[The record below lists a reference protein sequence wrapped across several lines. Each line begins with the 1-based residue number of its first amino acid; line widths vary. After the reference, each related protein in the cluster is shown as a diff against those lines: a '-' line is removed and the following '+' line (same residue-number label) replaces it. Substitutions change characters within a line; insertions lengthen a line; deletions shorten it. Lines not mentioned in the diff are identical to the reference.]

1 MLERTR
7 RAWARAGS
15 GRARATATSGT
26 AHTVR
31 PVGAADTL
39 RQVSRR
45 ARSADTVRSLRPT
58 HAVRSLLRG
67 AAEGWAAVRRAPRR
81 TVAAEALG
89 CLLTAALG
97 LIPLLLLPPDRPVLA
112 VLEALYAALL
122 MPLRRSRP
130 VLSVLGTGPLLV
142 GPNIW
147 VLAVVPL
154 IVLPATRRI
163 APPRRAWHAVWA
175 ACAVVAVLTVAV
187 RLFRPGV
194 WAEEL
199 AGNGVS
205 AVLLVLLP
213 ALAGVLLGRRRPLVS
228 LLRERNAYLEQAR
241 SLTAAAARLEERTR
255 IAGEMHDLLGHR
267 LSLISVHAGALE
279 LAAAR
284 QAPPLAGQA
293 ELLRTTAGT
302 AMEELRDILGL
313 LRREDVA
320 AAVPEPDAN
329 RGTREDITALVTE
342 SRQAGVTV
350 ELDWSLPDTAEP
362 GPRTRQSLHR
372 VVREGLTNV
381 LKHASGAPTRVRVG
395 ISPADGISLGGR
407 GSSPGGRTSSGS
419 KGDPGGKGSS
429 PGWIEVSVTNEAP
442 RAGRHQGTGSRSGLA
457 GLEERIALLGGSFA
471 AGPLP
476 DGGFRLAAVL
486 PYRPDGTTLAVP
498 ALAVPALAVPA
509 LAVPPSGT
517 PPTGTSPPL
526 SDEVLTWPRV
536 LGAGCAATLV
546 ILPTATFL
554 IMLLAMAAL
563 R

>member
-1 MLERTR
+1 MPGRTRTR
-7 RAWARAGS
+7 RAWARA
-15 GRARATATSGT
+15 RSGT
-26 AHTVR
+26 AHAMWSV
-31 PVGAADTL
+31 
-39 RQVSRR
+39 
-45 ARSADTVRSLRPT
+45 RSAHVVRSLRREAT
-58 HAVRSLLRG
+58 EGR
-67 AAEGWAAVRRAPRR
+67 AALRRAPRR

-89 CLLTAALG
+89 SLLTAALG
-97 LIPLLLLPPDRPVLA
+97 LTPLLLLHPDRPVLA
-112 VLEALYAALL
+112 VLEALYAAFLL
-122 MPLRRSRP
+122 PLRRYRS
-130 VLSVLGTGPLLV
+130 VLAVLGTAPLLV
-142 GPNIW
+142 GPNVW

-175 ACAVVAVLTVAV
+175 VCAVTAVLTVAGSP
-187 RLFRPGV
+187 FRAGA

-213 ALAGVLLGRRRPLVS
+213 ALAGILLGRRRPLVS

-241 SLTAAAARLEERTR
+241 SLTAATARLEERTR

-313 LRREDVA
+313 LRREDAAVA
-320 AAVPEPDAN
+320 VAVAVAVPVSVPTSVPVAVPERS
-329 RGTREDITALVTE
+329 RGTREDITALVAE

-381 LKHASGAPTRVRVG
+381 LKHAAGAPARVEVR
-395 ISPADGISLGGR
+395 DDLGR
-407 GSSPGGRTSSGS
+407 
-419 KGDPGGKGSS
+419 
-429 PGWIEVSVTNEAP
+429 IEVSVTNEAP
-442 RAGRHQGTGSRSGLA
+442 RAGGHQGAGNRSGLA
-457 GLEERIALLGGSFA
+457 GLEERIALLGGSFT
-471 AGPLP
+471 AGPLR
-476 DGGFRLAAVL
+476 DGGFRLVAVL
-486 PYRPDGTTLAVP
+486 PCRPDGI
-498 ALAVPALAVPA
+498 ALAVSPLT
-509 LAVPPSGT
+509 LPSGT
-517 PPTGTSPPL
+517 GELAAGVSGASRGSGTPHTGTRPPL

-546 ILPTATFL
+546 ILPTAAFL
-554 IMLLAMAAL
+554 IMLLTMAAL